1 MVQRI
6 IKMRH
11 ELYLLAILIVML
23 LAACKPETNNY
34 ETYDWNGG
42 YCDECGGHLI
52 YDRTGSKEHY
62 ICEKCG
68 KEFTF
73 DKVMSKKE
81 E

>member
-73 DKVMSKKE
+73 DKVMNKKE